1 MIHLHI
7 GQNRKLKMHNKL
19 LEQLE
24 LIEDINLP
32 IRVASTQLSSEYR
45 DKNYWVTDMKYTQET
60 FILRGTPSKVSADIY
75 ETPSEVMSVG
85 VVMTVEELVDF
96 LRKHSYDYPKAS
108 NVKLEF
114 DGVSN
119 DRYYGICDAFTIPTV
134 ELNDDNVVIYGWV
147 ANEKANALFDK
158 QAKMYIPYSWLSKD
172 RLINLLEK
180 EDSVK

>member
-7 GQNRKLKMHNKL
+7 GQNRKLKMHHKL
-19 LEQLE
+19 IEQLE

-45 DKNYWVTDMKYTQET
+45 DKNYW
-60 FILRGTPSKVSADIY
+60 LTPSD
-75 ETPSEVMSVG
+75 VMSVG

-96 LRKHSYDYPKAS
+96 LREHSYDYPKAS

-119 DRYYGICDAFTIPTV
+119 DDYYGICDAFSIPTV
-134 ELNDDNVVIYGWV
+134 EVNDDNVVIYGWV
-147 ANEKANALFDK
+147 ANKKANAIWDRH
-158 QAKMYIPYSWLSKD
+158 AKMYKPYSWLSKD

>member
-1 MIHLHI
+1 MIHLTI
-7 GQNRKLKMHNKL
+7 GQNRRSKMHSKL

-45 DKNYWVTDMKYTQET
+45 DKNYWLTDMKYTSET
-60 FILRGTPSKVSADIY
+60 FILRGIPSKVSADIY

-96 LRKHSYDYPKAS
+96 LREHSYDYPKAS

-119 DRYYGICDAFTIPTV
+119 DDYYGICDAFSIPTV
-134 ELNDDNVVIYGWV
+134 EVNDDNVVIYGWV
-147 ANEKANALFDK
+147 ANKKANAIWDRH
-158 QAKMYIPYSWLSKD
+158 AKMYKPYSWLSKD

>member
-1 MIHLHI
+1 
-7 GQNRKLKMHNKL
+7 MHNKL

-24 LIEDINLP
+24 LIDDYNLP
-32 IRVASTQLSSEYR
+32 IRVASTQLRSEYNTTEDADKNAK

-96 LRKHSYDYPKAS
+96 LREHSYDYPKAS